1 MTSKVIQTI
10 TGNDVQY
17 KVIKDGYKTI
27 TETIHITDDMP
38 TRTTYD
44 LSPSTV
50 AHNPELDYAIDTSHE
65 YPPVITFNKN
75 VVTPDD
81 TEITTNKY
89 VLAPYGQ
96 DYVLIDNQQE
106 DNFTRVGN
114 VQVNKDGIVSEFSA
128 TNYLNVNTS
137 YLNNANSWEM
147 VFQIKTGTDV
157 SAIQNFFTFGDGGQG
172 ILGYLYDGIFRIF
185 ANASSTSHTWDVASD
200 IQIIQATMNTN
211 YWFKY
216 EKKDNQF
223 NVYYSLNGEDFTLS
237 STFDTIPTSLNT
249 LHIGWRSESLTNEY
263 FRGSIDLSKTYIKV
277 ENEYSWK
284 PTWDKLSNNYRVGGS
299 VYANN
304 NIASN
309 LTTWLAPAFTPTTDT
324 WEFTTKIYT
333 GSELTRHHNQILHNS
348 TQNYA
353 MAVTRKGRTGTPMSS
368 RINSSWTNGTTSLS
382 ANTWYWFR
390 FSCANRVCKLYITEF
405 DNQSECPSASSM
417 TLQCTVTANVSFIG
431 NTIVLSTDGSEY
443 WGGQID
449 LKQTQFIEGD
459 RVWKYKDTYFN
470 NASAYTIGTPNFYEG
485 KMWGFSTS
493 CYLSLPRN
501 WSSTNNW
508 EFVTKFKIN
517 SFNTATIIWHAE
529 LFSNLEISAN
539 TGSVNEYNFQ
549 NGQSYEIF
557 TAELDK
563 WYWVKCIVNGTTK
576 TYFVS
581 EDGINYQQKISQTDT
596 SISPSSNYEFRIGLS
611 SYDSSRPFTN
621 GIIDLTGCYLKIND
635 ELIWKGSEKA
645 ADFLPGILDPNYSD
659 TGDQVTLNLYDVE
672 TDKRTLILNNNR
684 DVTVQ
689 NKQYVEYN
697 GEITIPDHGLSVYD
711 PEKYT
716 WSKYRIITLNVND
729 EDTGIYTE
737 GNI

>member
-50 AHNPELDYAIDTSHE
+50 VHNPELDYTVDTSHE

-75 VVTPDD
+75 IVTPDD

-96 DYVLIDNQQE
+96 NYIITDNQQE
-106 DNFTRVGN
+106 DNFTKVGN
-114 VQVNKDGIVSEFSA
+114 VQVNKDGVVSGFS
-128 TNYLNVNTS
+128 TSNYLQLPEAFNPGNNPWEIKVKFSTDNSSTDRGILQCS
-137 YLNNANSWEM
+137 SDSSTRWGVVLLLSSNWTLWFAVSTDGANWDLSADTTQTLQPNSTYYVKIGWTGTEYYLNLSSDNETYEQCISIE
-147 VFQIKTGTDV
+147 
-157 SAIQNFFTFGDGGQG
+157 
-172 ILGYLYDGIFRIF
+172 
-185 ANASSTSHTWDVASD
+185 STSHIYGSLGHTRLGS
-200 IQIIQATMNTN
+200 
-211 YWFKY
+211 
-216 EKKDNQF
+216 
-223 NVYYSLNGEDFTLS
+223 YYTY
-237 STFDTIPTSLNT
+237 PYTS
-249 LHIGWRSESLTNEY
+249 G
-263 FRGSIDLSKTYIKV
+263 IDLNDCYIKIND
-277 ENEYSWK
+277 EIWWQ
-284 PTWDKLSNNYRVGGS
+284 PTWNKLSDNYIVGGS
-299 VYANN
+299 VYVNNGIAN
-304 NIASN
+304 N

-333 GSELTRHHNQILHNS
+333 GNELTSHHNQILHNS

-353 MAVTRKGRTGTPMSS
+353 MAITRQGIAGTPMSS
-368 RINSSWTNGTTSLS
+368 YINNSWTNGTTSLS

-390 FSCANRVCKLYITEF
+390 FSCVNKVCKLYITEF

-417 TLQCTVTANVSFIG
+417 TLQCTVTASASFIG

-449 LKQTQFIEGD
+449 LKQTQFIEGN
-459 RVWKYKDTYFN
+459 RIWKYKAVYSN
-470 NASAYTIGTPNFYEG
+470 NARAYTIGITNFYEG
-485 KMWGFSTS
+485 KLCGFSTNN
-493 CYLSLPRN
+493 YVSLPKSWR
-501 WSSTNNW
+501 STNNW
-508 EFVTKFKIN
+508 EFVVKFKIT
-517 SFNTATIIWHAE
+517 SFNVSSVIWHAE
-529 LFSNLEISAN
+529 IFSNLEIGAN
-539 TGSVNEYNFQ
+539 TGVLNSYNFQ
-549 NGQSYEIF
+549 HGRGDGIF

-563 WYWVKCIVNGTTK
+563 WYWVKCILNGTTK

-581 EDGINYQQKISQTDT
+581 EDGINYQQKVSQTDT
-596 SISPSSNYEFRIGLS
+596 SINPSSNYEFRIGLS
-611 SYDSSRPFTN
+611 SYDGSKPFTN
-621 GIIDLTGCYLKIND
+621 GIIDLTGCYLKINN
-635 ELIWKGSEKA
+635 ELLWKGSEIS
-645 ADFLPGILDPNYSD
+645 ADFLPGILDSSYLD

-672 TDKRTLILNNNR
+672 TNKRTLILNNNR

>member
-1 MTSKVIQTI
+1 MTSKVIQTA
-10 TGNDVQY
+10 TGNQIEY
-17 KVIKDGYKTI
+17 KVIKDGYKTVSQ
-27 TETIHITDDMP
+27 TIDVTDSLP
-38 TRTTYD
+38 TRGVYN
-44 LSPSTV
+44 LSPSTTV
-50 AHNPELDYAIDTSHE
+50 HNPELDYTVDTSHK

-96 DYVLIDNQQE
+96 DYLIMDNQQE
-106 DNFTRVGN
+106 DNFTKVGN
-114 VQVNKDGIVSEFSA
+114 VEVSKDGIVSGFSNS
-128 TNYLNVNTS
+128 NYLTFSTQSTTLTSFEIQMKVKFSSNDQASGRLLNSIGGSDTVNGFFIRRENNVSLVFYTGSQYYNFCALNIAENDKDYLLKWVWDGNTVKS
-137 YLNNANSWEM
+137 
-147 VFQIKTGTDV
+147 
-157 SAIQNFFTFGDGGQG
+157 
-172 ILGYLYDGIFRIF
+172 
-185 ANASSTSHTWDVASD
+185 
-200 IQIIQATMNTN
+200 
-211 YWFKY
+211 
-216 EKKDNQF
+216 
-223 NVYYSLNGEDFTLS
+223 YYSESDEDHFILNSEVEHTSFPVAAWSYSIGVRTISPNYTL
-237 STFDTIPTSLNT
+237 FN
-249 LHIGWRSESLTNEY
+249 GN
-263 FRGSIDLSKTYIKV
+263 IDLSKTYIKYNG
-277 ENEYSWK
+277 EFAWQ
-284 PTWDKLSNNYRVGGS
+284 PTWNKLSNNYRVGGG
-299 VYANN
+299 VYVDN

-333 GSELTRHHNQILHNS
+333 GSELTSHHNQILHNS
-348 TQNYA
+348 TQGYA

-368 RINSSWTNGTTSLS
+368 HINSSWKNGTTSLS

-431 NTIVLSTDGSEY
+431 NTIMLSTDGSEY

-529 LFSNLEISAN
+529 LFANLEISAN

-621 GIIDLTGCYLKIND
+621 GIIDLTGGYLKIND
-635 ELIWKGSEKA
+635 ELIWKGSEKV
-645 ADFLPGILDPNYSD
+645 ADFLPGILDSSYSD

-672 TDKRTLILNNNR
+672 TNDRNLILNNNR
-684 DVTVQ
+684 NVTVIG
-689 NKQYVEYN
+689 KQFVQYN
-697 GEITIPDHGLSVYD
+697 GQVTIPAHKIWDYTSGGIWTQRTNSGSEIPILEGEDAEQSNGL
-711 PEKYT
+711 
-716 WSKYRIITLNVND
+716 
-729 EDTGIYTE
+729 
-737 GNI
+737 

>member
-50 AHNPELDYAIDTSHE
+50 AHNPELNYTIDTSHE
-65 YPPVITFNKN
+65 YSPVITFNEN

-89 VLAPYGQ
+89 ILAPYGQ
-96 DYVLIDNQQE
+96 DYSVVDNQQE
-106 DNFTRVGN
+106 DNFTKVGN
-114 VQVNKDGIVSEFSA
+114 VQVSKDGIVSGFGP
-128 TNYLNVNTS
+128 TNSLQLPQVFNPGN
-137 YLNNANSWEM
+137 NSWEIVLKIKFGSRRCYFFGNTNGTYGIVLGKQNGKLE
-147 VFQIKTGTDV
+147 VFLSSNNSNWNITGGITDV
-157 SAIQNFFTFGDGGQG
+157 ALEDNTEYYIKLSYNLTSYQAEASI
-172 ILGYLYDGIFRIF
+172 DGITWQTSTITTSSEKIYQSIF
-185 ANASSTSHTWDVASD
+185 YLGSCWDKSTAYCD
-200 IQIIQATMNTN
+200 
-211 YWFKY
+211 
-216 EKKDNQF
+216 
-223 NVYYSLNGEDFTLS
+223 
-237 STFDTIPTSLNT
+237 
-249 LHIGWRSESLTNEY
+249 
-263 FRGSIDLSKTYIKV
+263 GSIDLSESYIKIN
-277 ENEYSWK
+277 NEIWWQ
-284 PTWDKLSNNYRVGGS
+284 PTWNKLSDNYIVGGS
-299 VYANN
+299 VCVNDH
-304 NIASN
+304 IASN
-309 LTTWLAPAFTPTTDT
+309 LTTWLAPMFTPTTDT

-333 GSELTRHHNQILHNS
+333 GSELTSHQNQILHNL
-348 TQNYA
+348 TQGYA
-353 MAVTRKGRTGTPMSS
+353 MAIAKQGTSGTPMSS
-368 RINSSWTNGTTSLS
+368 YINNTWTNGTTSLS

-390 FSCANRVCKLYITEF
+390 FSCINKVCRLYITEF
-405 DNQSECPSASSM
+405 DNQSECPSVSNM
-417 TLQCTVTANVSFIG
+417 TLQCTVTASVSFIG
-431 NTIVLSTDGSEY
+431 NIIVLSVSGDQY

-459 RVWKYKDTYFN
+459 KVWKYKDIYSN
-470 NASAYTIGTPNFYEG
+470 NARAYTIGIPNFYEG
-485 KMWGFSTS
+485 KLWGFSTNR
-493 CYLSLPRN
+493 YVSLPKSWR
-501 WSSTNNW
+501 STNNW
-508 EFVTKFKIN
+508 EFVAKFKIT
-517 SFNTATIIWHAE
+517 SFNVSSVIWHAE
-529 LFSNLEISAN
+529 IFSNLEIGAN
-539 TGSVNEYNFQ
+539 TGVLNSYNFQ
-549 NGQSYEIF
+549 RGQGDSIF

-563 WYWVKCIVNGTTK
+563 WYWVKCILNGTTK

-581 EDGINYQQKISQTDT
+581 EDGINYQQKVSQTDT
-596 SISPSSNYEFRIGLS
+596 SINPSSNYEFRIGLS
-611 SYDSSRPFTN
+611 SYDGSKPFTN

-716 WSKYRIITLNVND
+716 WSKYRIVTLNVND

>member
-1 MTSKVIQTI
+1 MTSKVIQTA
-10 TGNDVQY
+10 TGNQIEY
-17 KVIKDGYKTI
+17 KVIKDGYKTVSQ
-27 TETIHITDDMP
+27 TIDVTDSLP
-38 TRTTYD
+38 TRGVYD

-50 AHNPELDYAIDTSHE
+50 VHNPELDYTVDTSHE

-75 VVTPDD
+75 VVTPDN

-96 DYVLIDNQQE
+96 DYLIMDNQQE
-106 DNFTRVGN
+106 DNFTKVGN
-114 VQVNKDGIVSEFSA
+114 VQVNKDGIVSGFSSS
-128 TNYLNVNTS
+128 NYLTTDGLT
-137 YLNNANSWEM
+137 LNNSVEF
-147 VFQIKTGTDV
+147 VFKFTTGTDITSFQNIFASYPLTEMYIENGDLKIWSETTS
-157 SAIQNFFTFGDGGQG
+157 SAISCGSVLENFTYYGKVVIENGVAILSYSTDGVTYTGDVSISDTENASNYTNIGFGVSG
-172 ILGYLYDGIFRIF
+172 ILER
-185 ANASSTSHTWDVASD
+185 
-200 IQIIQATMNTN
+200 
-211 YWFKY
+211 
-216 EKKDNQF
+216 
-223 NVYYSLNGEDFTLS
+223 
-237 STFDTIPTSLNT
+237 
-249 LHIGWRSESLTNEY
+249 Y
-263 FRGSIDLSKTYIKV
+263 FRGSIDLSESYIKIN
-277 ENEYSWK
+277 NEIWWQ

-299 VYANN
+299 VYINN

-333 GSELTRHHNQILHNS
+333 GNELTRHHNQILHNS
-348 TQNYA
+348 TQGYA
-353 MAVTRKGRTGTPMSS
+353 MAVTKKGKIGTPMSS
-368 RINSSWTNGTTSLS
+368 YINSSWKNGTTSLS

-431 NTIVLSTDGSEY
+431 NTIVLSTDGSQY

-529 LFSNLEISAN
+529 LFANLEISAN

-581 EDGINYQQKISQTDT
+581 EDGINYQQKISQTDA
-596 SISPSSNYEFRIGLS
+596 SINPSSNYEFRIGLS
-611 SYDSSRPFTN
+611 SYDGSRPFTN

-645 ADFLPGILDPNYSD
+645 ADFLPGILAPNYSD
-659 TGDQVTLNLYDVE
+659 TGDQVTLNLYDIE
-672 TDKRTLILNNNR
+672 TNNRTLILNNNR
-684 DVTVQ
+684 DVTVTG
-689 NKQYVEYN
+689 KQFVQYDGQV
-697 GEITIPDHGLSVYD
+697 TIPAHR
-711 PEKYT
+711 T
-716 WSKYRIITLNVND
+716 WDYSSGGIWTQRTNSDSGIPILEG
-729 EDTGIYTE
+729 EDTEQSNGL
-737 GNI
+737 

>member
-50 AHNPELDYAIDTSHE
+50 VHNPELDYTIDTSHE
-65 YPPVITFNKN
+65 YPPIITFNKN

-96 DYVLIDNQQE
+96 DYLIMDNQQE
-106 DNFTRVGN
+106 DNFTKVGN
-114 VQVNKDGIVSEFSA
+114 VQVNKDGIVSGFSSS
-128 TNYLNVNTS
+128 NYLTTDGLT
-137 YLNNANSWEM
+137 LNNSVEF
-147 VFQIKTGTDV
+147 VFKFTTGTDITSFQNIFASYPLTEMYIENGDLKIWSETTS
-157 SAIQNFFTFGDGGQG
+157 SAISCGSVLENFTYYGKVVIENGVAILSYSTDGVTYTGDVSISDTENASNYTNIGFGVSG
-172 ILGYLYDGIFRIF
+172 ILER
-185 ANASSTSHTWDVASD
+185 
-200 IQIIQATMNTN
+200 
-211 YWFKY
+211 
-216 EKKDNQF
+216 
-223 NVYYSLNGEDFTLS
+223 
-237 STFDTIPTSLNT
+237 
-249 LHIGWRSESLTNEY
+249 Y
-263 FRGSIDLSKTYIKV
+263 FRGSIDLSESYIKIN
-277 ENEYSWK
+277 NEIWWQ
-284 PTWDKLSNNYRVGGS
+284 PTWNKLSDNYIVGGS
-299 VYANN
+299 VYVNN
-304 NIASN
+304 NIANN

-333 GSELTRHHNQILHNS
+333 GSELTSHHNQILHNS

-353 MAVTRKGRTGTPMSS
+353 MAVTKQGTSGTPMSS
-368 RINSSWTNGTTSLS
+368 YINSSWTNGTTSLS

-390 FSCANRVCKLYITEF
+390 FSCINKVCRLYITEF
-405 DNQSECPSASSM
+405 DNQSECPSVSNM
-417 TLQCTVTANVSFIG
+417 TLQCTVTASVSFIG
-431 NTIVLSTDGSEY
+431 NIIVLSVSGDQY

-459 RVWKYKDTYFN
+459 KVWKYKDIYSN
-470 NASAYTIGTPNFYEG
+470 NARAYTIGIPNFYEG
-485 KMWGFSTS
+485 KLWRFSTS
-493 CYLSLPRN
+493 CYVNLPRS
-501 WSSTNNW
+501 WCSTNNW

-517 SFNTATIIWHAE
+517 SFNTATAIWHAE
-529 LFSNLEISAN
+529 LFANLEISAN

-549 NGQSYEIF
+549 NGRSYEIF

-581 EDGINYQQKISQTDT
+581 EDGINYQQKISQIDT
-596 SISPSSNYEFRIGLS
+596 RINPSSSYEFRVGLS
-611 SYDSSRPFTN
+611 SYDGSRPFTN
-621 GIIDLTGCYLKIND
+621 GIIDLTGCYLKINN
-635 ELIWKGSEKA
+635 ELLWKGSEIS
-645 ADFLPGILDPNYSD
+645 ADFLPGILDSSYLD

-672 TDKRTLILNNNR
+672 TNKRTLILNNNR
-684 DVTVQ
+684 DVTVS
-689 NKQYVEYN
+689 NKKYVEYN

-716 WSKYRIITLNVND
+716 WSKYRIVTLNVND

>member
-50 AHNPELDYAIDTSHE
+50 VHNPELDYTIDTSHE

-96 DYVLIDNQQE
+96 DYLIMDNPQE
-106 DNFTRVGN
+106 DNFIKVGN
-114 VQVNKDGIVSEFSA
+114 VQVGNDGIVNGFGPANSLQLPQVF
-128 TNYLNVNTS
+128 NPGD
-137 YLNNANSWEM
+137 NSWEI
-147 VFQIKTGTDV
+147 VLKIKFGSRRCYFFGNTNGTYGIVLGKQNGKLEVSLSSNNSNWNITGDITDV
-157 SAIQNFFTFGDGGQG
+157 ALEDNTEYYIKLSYNLTSYQAEAPI
-172 ILGYLYDGIFRIF
+172 DGITWQTSTIATSSEKIYQSIF
-185 ANASSTSHTWDVASD
+185 YLGSCWDKSTA
-200 IQIIQATMNTN
+200 
-211 YWFKY
+211 Y
-216 EKKDNQF
+216 
-223 NVYYSLNGEDFTLS
+223 
-237 STFDTIPTSLNT
+237 FD
-249 LHIGWRSESLTNEY
+249 
-263 FRGSIDLSKTYIKV
+263 GSIDLSESYIKIN
-277 ENEYSWK
+277 NEIWWQ
-284 PTWDKLSNNYRVGGS
+284 PTWNKLSDNYSVGGS
-299 VYANN
+299 VYVNN
-304 NIASN
+304 NIANN

-333 GSELTRHHNQILHNS
+333 GNELTRHHNQILHNS
-348 TQNYA
+348 TQGYA
-353 MAVTRKGRTGTPMSS
+353 MAVTKKGRTGTPMSS
-368 RINSSWTNGTTSLS
+368 YINSTWTNGTTSLS

-431 NTIVLSTDGSEY
+431 NTIVLSTDGKEY

-449 LKQTQFIEGD
+449 LKQTQFIED
-459 RVWKYKDTYFN
+459 NRIWKYKGVYFN
-470 NASAYTIGTPNFYEG
+470 NTKAYTIGALNFYEG
-485 KMWGFSTS
+485 KLWGFSTNR
-493 CYLSLPRN
+493 YVSLPKSWR
-501 WSSTNNW
+501 STNNW
-508 EFVTKFKIN
+508 EFVAKFKIN
-517 SFNTATIIWHAE
+517 SFNTSSVIWHAE
-529 LFSNLEISAN
+529 NFSNLEIGAN
-539 TGSVNEYNFQ
+539 TGVLNSYNFQ
-549 NGQSYEIF
+549 LGRGDGIF

-563 WYWVKCIVNGTTK
+563 WYWVKCILNETTK

-581 EDGINYQQKISQTDT
+581 EDGINYQQKVSQTDT
-596 SISPSSNYEFRIGLS
+596 SINPSSNYEFRIGLS
-611 SYDSSRPFTN
+611 SYDSSKPFTN
-621 GIIDLTGCYLKIND
+621 GVIDLTGCYLKIND

-645 ADFLPGILDPNYSD
+645 ADFLPGVLDPNYSD

-672 TDKRTLILNNNR
+672 TNKRTLILNNNR
-684 DVTVQ
+684 DVTVTG
-689 NKQYVEYN
+689 KQFVQYDGQV
-697 GEITIPDHGLSVYD
+697 TIPEHGLSVCD
-711 PEKYT
+711 PET
-716 WSKYRIITLNVND
+716 QSWSKYRIITLNVND

>member
-1 MTSKVIQTI
+1 MTSKVIQTA
-10 TGNDVQY
+10 TGNQIEY
-17 KVIKDGYKTI
+17 KVIKDGYKTVSQ
-27 TETIHITDDMP
+27 TIDVTDSLP
-38 TRTTYD
+38 TRGVYN
-44 LSPSTV
+44 LSPSTTV
-50 AHNPELDYAIDTSHE
+50 HNPELDYTVDTSHK

-96 DYVLIDNQQE
+96 DYLIMDNQQE
-106 DNFTRVGN
+106 DNFTKVGN
-114 VQVNKDGIVSEFSA
+114 VEVSKDGIVSGFSNS
-128 TNYLNVNTS
+128 NYLTFSTQSTTLTSFEIQMKVKFSSNDQASGRLLNSIGGSDTVNGFFIRRENNVSLVFYTGSQYYNFCALNIAENDKDYLLKWVWDGNTVKS
-137 YLNNANSWEM
+137 
-147 VFQIKTGTDV
+147 
-157 SAIQNFFTFGDGGQG
+157 
-172 ILGYLYDGIFRIF
+172 
-185 ANASSTSHTWDVASD
+185 
-200 IQIIQATMNTN
+200 
-211 YWFKY
+211 
-216 EKKDNQF
+216 
-223 NVYYSLNGEDFTLS
+223 YYSESDEDHFILNSEVEHTSFPVAAWSYSIGVRTISPNYTL
-237 STFDTIPTSLNT
+237 FN
-249 LHIGWRSESLTNEY
+249 GN
-263 FRGSIDLSKTYIKV
+263 IDLSKTYIKYNG
-277 ENEYSWK
+277 EFAWQ
-284 PTWDKLSNNYRVGGS
+284 PTWNKLSNNYRVGGG
-299 VYANN
+299 VYVDN

-333 GSELTRHHNQILHNS
+333 GSELTSHHNQIVHNS
-348 TQNYA
+348 TQGYA

-368 RINSSWTNGTTSLS
+368 HINSSWKNGTTSLS

-431 NTIVLSTDGSEY
+431 NTIMLSTDGSEY

-529 LFSNLEISAN
+529 LFANLEISAN

-621 GIIDLTGCYLKIND
+621 GIIDLTGGYLKIND
-635 ELIWKGSEKA
+635 ELIWKGSEKV
-645 ADFLPGILDPNYSD
+645 ADFLPGILDSSYSD

-672 TDKRTLILNNNR
+672 TNDRNLILNNNR
-684 DVTVQ
+684 NVTVIG
-689 NKQYVEYN
+689 KQFVQYN
-697 GEITIPDHGLSVYD
+697 GQVTIPAHKIWDYTSGGIWTQRTNSGSEIPILEGEDAEQSNGL
-711 PEKYT
+711 
-716 WSKYRIITLNVND
+716 
-729 EDTGIYTE
+729 
-737 GNI
+737 